1 MEVPSTVKP
10 DQSAAGKI
18 VDLVIVLA
26 ITFLLW
32 SQRLNEVVGAVLL
45 GAIVQARG
53 AVGVT
58 SKLSSLF
65 GAGSSSSSSGGPPP
79 SDPTG
84 GGSAPGFGLG
94 PQSSPPRG
102 SSDTIQ
108 RMATT
113 GSAVGWAGAAWA
125 EAARSS
131 QRRGLAGLAFVLA
144 VVVAAGCLAWRF

>member
-1 MEVPSTVKP
+1 MK

-32 SQRLNEVVGAVLL
+32 SHRLNEVVGAVLL

-84 GGSAPGFGLG
+84 GGSAPGFGPG
-94 PQSSPPRG
+94 QQSSPPQR

-113 GSAVGWAGAAWA
+113 GSAVGWAGAAWLH
-125 EAARSS
+125 AAQSW

-144 VVVAAGCLAWRF
+144 VLVAAGCVAWRF